1 MRVGVFGRRGV
12 VWAAAEELGAVER
25 GLLLAWGGV
34 IRGVGNSFRG
44 WRSVEGRGGVER
56 EGEVGDV
63 RFLPFLSSGG
73 QSVGGSRV
81 ARRGRS

>member
-34 IRGVGNSFRG
+34 IRGAGNSFRG
-44 WRSVEGRGGVER
+44 WRSVEGREKWGTYAFFPFFLQAVKVLAVVE
-56 EGEVGDV
+56 
-63 RFLPFLSSGG
+63 
-73 QSVGGSRV
+73 
-81 ARRGRS
+81 